1 MKIKFNGHSLTER
14 NVELTDS
21 ELSEL
26 FKVMCDEFLSHIE
39 HGSFKSH
46 YPLENESKIVSLCQ
60 KYQVDAKYTP
70 DRLSFFREIVK
81 NIKNPYES

>member
-26 FKVMCDEFLSHIE
+26 FKVMCQHFLTHIE
-39 HGSFKSH
+39 YGSFKSH
-46 YPLENESKIVSLCQ
+46 YLLDNESKIVSLCQ
-60 KYQVDAKYTP
+60 KHQVDVKYTP
-70 DRLSFFREIVK
+70 DRLAFFREIVK
-81 NIKNPYES
+81 NIKNPYEN